1 MIPLVIGSAFLFVA
15 VFGAV
20 TFTRNQEAINRGS
33 QLEQSQAE
41 MRKCMDALKQAKF
54 AEAEE
59 AARKAVGLMPELPT
73 PYLFLAKSLSE
84 QGTADRLREA
94 VEAYTLCLEKDPDR
108 EDQFLGHYG
117 RGQAWLRL
125 GEYRKAEEDFTET
138 LKIKRHFAG
147 AYQDRAF
154 VRKKLGDAEGAKLD
168 AKRAHELSLSPE

>member
-1 MIPLVIGSAFLFVA
+1 VRNSRIACPVLTCTRDMQAGSIMCAHCWGRVPKDL
-15 VFGAV
+15 
-20 TFTRNQEAINRGS
+20 
-33 QLEQSQAE
+33 
-41 MRKCMDALKQAKF
+41 
-54 AEAEE
+54 
-59 AARKAVGLMPELPT
+59 RKAVGLMPELPT